1 MENSFRSLSNSGAQS
16 MASDRASARRAS
28 TSSPHW
34 YSPSRRAMRQPRR
47 LPLSTVDTYRGRRG
61 AQVEVS
67 YQLYRCPLH
76 LSSPSTVS
84 RMWEIS
90 STARF
95 RGRRSRSAAAIT
107 DSRAMPMLVGEVR
120 RARAGPGCSC
130 QLSGGSQWSSARR
143 NLSKYRQM
151 RVAWW
156 RRKARSAGG
165 RAFP

>member
-1 MENSFRSLSNSGAQS
+1 MALDSF
-16 MASDRASARRAS
+16 SARWARAV
-28 TSSPHW
+28 SPHW

-47 LPLSTVDTYRGRRG
+47 LPLSTVDTYLGWRGL
-61 AQVEVS
+61 AEEVS

-95 RGRRSRSAAAIT
+95 RGRISRSAAAMA

-120 RARAGPGCSC
+120 RARTGPGCSC
-130 QLSGGSQWSSARR
+130 QLSGGR
-143 NLSKYRQM
+143 
-151 RVAWW
+151 
-156 RRKARSAGG
+156 
-165 RAFP
+165 